1 MPFCMPNCTKYAKQV
16 VKSKSEKPSWVV
28 DSIVIERFGADWVDN
43 SIFIV
48 SLMLLLL
55 LLR

>member
-1 MPFCMPNCTKYAKQV
+1 MPNYTKYAKQV